1 MVHDTGHIQKCL
13 KSLKSWK
20 SFHLRKTFSWF
31 CSKLLTKAEIEGGFL
46 LVGDQ
51 WSLKKNQTQKL
62 NRGLRWFTT
71 RKLLPSTF
79 PNNFWAT
86 FRKRDLDFFVFKSAS
101 ESPFYRK
108 WVSKKIPL
116 AAIELAWVA
125 ICWPFTFLLLCTPS
139 LCLTHLCFCKD
150 IQMHTIHTSRYL
162 CDSWAKSS
170 YIQKKWKSKLCWQ
183 YSWKGIRWWVRT
195 KSEKSI
201 LRHYMYQKISF
212 LSDPSLIIGN
222 ACQ

>member
-1 MVHDTGHIQKCL
+1 MRAHSI
-13 KSLKSWK
+13 
-20 SFHLRKTFSWF
+20 
-31 CSKLLTKAEIEGGFL
+31 
-46 LVGDQ
+46 
-51 WSLKKNQTQKL
+51 
-62 NRGLRWFTT
+62 
-71 RKLLPSTF
+71 
-79 PNNFWAT
+79 
-86 FRKRDLDFFVFKSAS
+86 
-101 ESPFYRK
+101 K

-116 AAIELAWVA
+116 AAVELAWVA

-183 YSWKGIRWWVRT
+183 FSWKGIRWWVRT

-201 LRHYMYQKISF
+201 LRHYMYHKISF
-212 LSDPSLIIGN
+212 LSYGFVLRCEILVWRSRYCGILASGMGRGGGREGNWEDKISPKRAKNGVSALDKMDQIGPKMD
-222 ACQ
+222 QQGLKIVLLYQKYFFFLRRK

>member
-1 MVHDTGHIQKCL
+1 MTHSTTKGPRVLLQLSRIKHKWSTINLPFILELNYYQHIDKQMVHDTGHIQKCL

-31 CSKLLTKAEIEGGFL
+31 CSKLLTEAEIEGGFL

-86 FRKRDLDFFVFKSAS
+86 FRKRDLDFF
-101 ESPFYRK
+101 
-108 WVSKKIPL
+108 
-116 AAIELAWVA
+116 
-125 ICWPFTFLLLCTPS
+125 
-139 LCLTHLCFCKD
+139 CFQKCK
-150 IQMHTIHTSRYL
+150 
-162 CDSWAKSS
+162 
-170 YIQKKWKSKLCWQ
+170 
-183 YSWKGIRWWVRT
+183 
-195 KSEKSI
+195 
-201 LRHYMYQKISF
+201 
-212 LSDPSLIIGN
+212 
-222 ACQ
+222 